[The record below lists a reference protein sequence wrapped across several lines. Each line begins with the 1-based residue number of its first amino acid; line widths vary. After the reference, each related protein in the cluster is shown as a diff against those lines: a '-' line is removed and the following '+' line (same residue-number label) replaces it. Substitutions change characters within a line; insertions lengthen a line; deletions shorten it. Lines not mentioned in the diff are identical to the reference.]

1 MASLR
6 ISQLPSLSAITGTD
20 IIPIVSTSIVSSG
33 DTYKITYN
41 TLSNGDYQLFRNKT
55 INQSGFTFTFAG
67 NLNSKVVISQKFE
80 QGLGNLAFGIYS
92 HAQGQNTNAYG
103 DYSHAEGYGTKSTG
117 VYSHAQGYN
126 TETRGNYSFAAGIGT
141 NTWAQGQ
148 SALGKYNTT
157 GNTSSLFVIG
167 NGTSVFSRSDLA
179 LFNTTGLTINGNLIV
194 TGTTNIKPY
203 NVYIGLLSQTGS
215 SAPTDVVLEN
225 TLGFTPVWSY
235 ISAGTYSISQLDGFP
250 IEKVYVNTPLIVNN
264 NINDYYAIDNTYFP
278 NTLIVKT
285 LSGLDDS
292 LDYSPIEI
300 RVYN

>member
-20 IIPIVSTSIVSSG
+20 IIPIVSSG
-33 DTYKITYN
+33 ETYKVSYSL
-41 TLSNGDYQLFRNKT
+41 LSNSNYQLFRNKT
-55 INQSGFTFTFAG
+55 ISQSGFTFTFAG
-67 NLNSKVVISQKFE
+67 NLNSKLIISQRFE
-80 QGLGNLAFGIYS
+80 QGLGNTSLGIYS
-92 HAQGQNTNAYG
+92 HAQGQNTIAYG
-103 DYSHAEGYGTKSTG
+103 DYSHSEGYGTKSTAA
-117 VYSHAQGYN
+117 YSFAHGYDS
-126 TETRGNYSFAAGIGT
+126 ETLGNYSFTSGVGT
-141 NTWAQGQ
+141 ITSAQGQ
-148 SALGKYNTT
+148 AVFGKYNTT
-157 GNTSSLFVIG
+157 GNTSSIFVIG
-167 NGTSVFSRSDLA
+167 NGTSVFTRRDLA
-179 LFNTTGLTINGNLIV
+179 LFNSTGLTINGDLIV
-194 TGTTNIKPY
+194 TGSTNIKPY
-203 NVYIGLLSQTGS
+203 NVYIGLLSQTGT

-235 ISAGTYSISQLDGFP
+235 ISAGTYSVSELDAFP

-264 NINDYYAIDNTYFP
+264 DISDYYAIDNTYFP